1 MHYLSKAWL
10 CFAKIVYDIGSKLFR
25 PNNFNQII
33 RWKGGPDSG
42 KRQISFLTFR
52 PHSISSS
59 NVKRLNGSEN
69 GKEVK
74 RKRFNKNIKVTDND
88 ETFETDE
95 KLRNCCFLKN
105 RLNLKIQVTLYNID
119 YKQLMH
125 LNRSIFTL
133 PIFCQFEIFK
143 KINAILCNNFFIII
157 TNS

>member
-125 LNRSIFTL
+125 LNRCIFTL
-133 PIFCQFEIFK
+133 YFVSLKSLSSKVSSLMEKSWKCYAMF
-143 KINAILCNNFFIII
+143 
-157 TNS
+157 